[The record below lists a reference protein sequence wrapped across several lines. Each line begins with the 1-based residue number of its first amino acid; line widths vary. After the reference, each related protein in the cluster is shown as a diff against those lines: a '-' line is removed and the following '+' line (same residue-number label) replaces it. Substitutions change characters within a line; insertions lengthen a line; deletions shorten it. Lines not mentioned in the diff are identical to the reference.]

1 MYSKSQIKALELLD
15 KYFSETP
22 ESIIKADIDAIT
34 QLSFVGSSAKDYFSL
49 FHKHLNYEPFKKE
62 AEMNHDIF
70 FKKYAAETDNQAR
83 LLMMKNYMLN
93 LSSAELDD
101 FIFGNLK
108 VIRNYIETTDLSEG
122 ESSFIFSEL
131 DKAKAMIQKPIKQA
145 A

>member
-1 MYSKSQIKALELLD
+1 
-15 KYFSETP
+15 
-22 ESIIKADIDAIT
+22 
-34 QLSFVGSSAKDYFSL
+34 
-49 FHKHLNYEPFKKE
+49 
-62 AEMNHDIF
+62 MNHDIF
-70 FKKYAAETDNQAR
+70 FKKYAAESDDEAR

-122 ESSFIFSEL
+122 ESTFIFSEL
-131 DKAKAMIQKPIKQA
+131 DKAKAIIQKPIKQA